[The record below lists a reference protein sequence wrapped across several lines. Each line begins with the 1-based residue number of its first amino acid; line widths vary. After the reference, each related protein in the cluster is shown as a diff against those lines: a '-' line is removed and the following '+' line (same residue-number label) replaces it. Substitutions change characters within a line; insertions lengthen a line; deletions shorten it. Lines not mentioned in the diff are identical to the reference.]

1 MENQL
6 VEKLNRQLANW
17 NVLYTKLHNY
27 HWNVTGPDF
36 FTLHAKFEEYYTE
49 AATHIDAIAERIL
62 TIKGKPLASLKE
74 YLEVSTIEEATGA
87 ERARDMVASLA
98 TDFETLIEESNEVI
112 EKSTD
117 VNDESTGDMFIQIKT
132 SLEQH
137 TWMLKAYLG

>member
-87 ERARDMVASLA
+87 EQARDMVASVA
-98 TDFETLIEESNEVI
+98 ADFEALIEESNEVI
-112 EKSTD
+112 EKSTEE
-117 VNDESTGDMFIQIKT
+117 NDESTGDMFIQIKT